1 MWALQCAV
9 KADGL
14 FIETPKM
21 ATSKATLDDRFEAY
35 SIHRELI
42 IDTLKAA
49 DVVVPLVAHG
59 ILTG

>member
-1 MWALQCAV
+1 M
-9 KADGL
+9 